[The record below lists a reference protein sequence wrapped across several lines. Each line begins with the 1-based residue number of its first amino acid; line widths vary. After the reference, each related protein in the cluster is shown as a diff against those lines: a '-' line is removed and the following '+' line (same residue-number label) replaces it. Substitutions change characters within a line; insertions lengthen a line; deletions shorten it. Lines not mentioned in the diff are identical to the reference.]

1 MPVSSAAL
9 PAHRIVCADPIPWE
23 LAHRPNPAS
32 AAPWTILHPLAAQLG
47 YHDVPGPAYLRVRYV
62 LDMLTY
68 RHFII
73 LPYAGVFR
81 IRPVGH
87 IIEDQSPLR
96 SRPASAPRRLGGAL
110 PAHPQGACDPMSTA
124 PAQATPPGTIL
135 VSLAVNDRGEFW
147 KKTEFALHAGADEA
161 AIDAALDQADL
172 MHTRL
177 AGRMYAPPAPPN
189 GGLVAPT
196 PEDNLSTDPP
206 APLAAAPA
214 ARAIDSANLATEK
227 QIKAIY
233 AIGRNTRQMKPAAV
247 NQYCAEQYQGRTPEE
262 LSRREA
268 SALIDSLKGDQ
279 AA

>member
-1 MPVSSAAL
+1 MPVSSAPL
-9 PAHRIVCADPIPWE
+9 PAHRIVCTDPIPWE
-23 LAHRPNPAS
+23 LAHRADPDS
-32 AAPWTILHPLAAQLG
+32 AAPWTILHPLAAQPG
-47 YHDVPGPAYLRVRYV
+47 YHDVAGPAYLRVHYV
-62 LDMLTY
+62 LNTRTY

-73 LPYAGVFR
+73 LPYTGDFR
-81 IRPVGH
+81 IRPVGR
-87 IIEDQSPLR
+87 IIEDR
-96 SRPASAPRRLGGAL
+96 SLPPSHPAGAPPRPAGAL
-110 PAHPQGACDPMSTA
+110 PAHPQGACDLMSTTPTQA
-124 PAQATPPGTIL
+124 PPPGTIL

-161 AIDAALDQADL
+161 AVDAALDQADL

-177 AGRMYAPPAPPN
+177 AGRMYAPPSPPN
-189 GGLVAPT
+189 GGLAA
-196 PEDNLSTDPP
+196 PEDTFSTDPP
-206 APLAAAPA
+206 APLAPAPA
-214 ARAIDSANLATEK
+214 ARAVEPANLATDK
-227 QIKAIY
+227 QVKAIY